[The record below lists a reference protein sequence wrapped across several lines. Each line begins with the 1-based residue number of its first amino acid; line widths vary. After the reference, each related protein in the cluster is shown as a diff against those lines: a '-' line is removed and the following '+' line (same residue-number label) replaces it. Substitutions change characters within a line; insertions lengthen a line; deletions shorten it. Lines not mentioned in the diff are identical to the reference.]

1 MKNMSKTAKFFVI
14 CAVVFTLG
22 LVLTIGGCAA
32 GGITG
37 IQEAVDGR
45 ITNNGPAETDMIESD
60 YEFSSVEV
68 SGDADFVLVGSKY
81 YDGILDD
88 KDITGAEAK
97 TGKVIAVYEKG
108 KAAPEIKTE
117 DGKLII
123 NADTDNEVHF
133 SELFEPTVI
142 IFCDDKELE
151 SVSVKSSACDLE
163 MRGVSFRTA
172 NIEMNAGDVELK
184 DIISGG
190 LRIVSDAGDTE
201 ISGVLRGITDVDS
214 DAGSIEINVFT
225 GIRGYTMELHAD
237 AGDIKVGE
245 DEIDGNDF
253 KQQGGTDS
261 GNNILDPTSL
271 DFVLKAFGI
280 EDYTFDSNVLA
291 LHTIVGNE
299 GSNSPPMA
307 TEFDGPGLHPIVQQ
321 NIGALE
327 EFFPEAAKEQ
337 AGLIDS
343 IVNGYM
349 GDSCKLYMANIWDTD
364 NNAVAYIV
372 ADIGKDTL
380 TVVDVVMDGCEKS
393 VASGDPR
400 ALVYYCGKINR
411 RPTEVHIPVNA
422 SANGMRC
429 ENIPNNEMTKK

>member
-1 MKNMSKTAKFFVI
+1 MS
-14 CAVVFTLG
+14 
-22 LVLTIGGCAA
+22 
-32 GGITG
+32 
-37 IQEAVDGR
+37 
-45 ITNNGPAETDMIESD
+45 
-60 YEFSSVEV
+60 SS
-68 SGDADFVLVGSKY
+68 G
-81 YDGILDD
+81 
-88 KDITGAEAK
+88 
-97 TGKVIAVYEKG
+97 
-108 KAAPEIKTE
+108 
-117 DGKLII
+117 
-123 NADTDNEVHF
+123 
-133 SELFEPTVI
+133 
-142 IFCDDKELE
+142 
-151 SVSVKSSACDLE
+151 
-163 MRGVSFRTA
+163 
-172 NIEMNAGDVELK
+172 
-184 DIISGG
+184 
-190 LRIVSDAGDTE
+190 
-201 ISGVLRGITDVDS
+201 
-214 DAGSIEINVFT
+214 
-225 GIRGYTMELHAD
+225 
-237 AGDIKVGE
+237 
-245 DEIDGNDF
+245 
-253 KQQGGTDS
+253 KQQGGNDS

>member
-1 MKNMSKTAKFFVI
+1 MKDMSKTAKFFVI

-45 ITNNGPAETDMIESD
+45 ITNNGPAETEMTEGD

-133 SELFEPTVI
+133 NELFEPTVI

-253 KQQGGTDS
+253 KQQGG
-261 GNNILDPTSL
+261 
-271 DFVLKAFGI
+271 
-280 EDYTFDSNVLA
+280 
-291 LHTIVGNE
+291 
-299 GSNSPPMA
+299 
-307 TEFDGPGLHPIVQQ
+307 
-321 NIGALE
+321 
-327 EFFPEAAKEQ
+327 
-337 AGLIDS
+337 
-343 IVNGYM
+343 
-349 GDSCKLYMANIWDTD
+349 
-364 NNAVAYIV
+364 
-372 ADIGKDTL
+372 
-380 TVVDVVMDGCEKS
+380 VDVIKVRTD
-393 VASGDPR
+393 AGDIEI
-400 ALVYYCGKINR
+400 G
-411 RPTEVHIPVNA
+411 
-422 SANGMRC
+422 
-429 ENIPNNEMTKK
+429 EMMA